1 MRLSR
6 RNLAAPGGAV
16 TGRDA
21 GPAVAGGRVAGP
33 IGKTGSDTGATA
45 VRVLGV
51 DPGTV
56 ALGWGIVEGGGRGIE
71 HVASGVVR
79 ARGTRAQR
87 LSEICDVLV
96 DICQRFAPGALSL
109 EQTFVGDNV
118 QSAFRLG
125 EARGAVMV
133 AACRSQLEVAEYS
146 PAEIKVAVAGSGRA
160 SKAQMQA
167 MVGRLLGIAQALAAD
182 EADALGAAIC
192 HVYAGR
198 FHAVIAQASSWGGGG
213 RARRGPWRR

>member
-1 MRLSR
+1 VRSPR
-6 RNLAAPGGAV
+6 RNTAAPDGAATGG
-16 TGRDA
+16 
-21 GPAVAGGRVAGP
+21 
-33 IGKTGSDTGATA
+33 DTGPTGM
-45 VRVLGV
+45 RVLGV

-56 ALGWGIVEGGGRGIE
+56 VLGWGIVEPRGHGVCRI
-71 HVASGVVR
+71 ASGVVR
-79 ARGTRAQR
+79 ATGQRAER
-87 LSEICDVLV
+87 LAAIYAELCVL
-96 DICQRFAPGALSL
+96 CERFAPTALSL

-133 AACRSQLEVAEYS
+133 AASRARLAVAEYS

-160 SKAQMQA
+160 SKAQMQL
-167 MVGRLLGIAQALAAD
+167 MVGRLLGTTEALATD

-198 FHAVIAQASSWGGGG
+198 FRAVLAQATSWGGAARG
-213 RARRGPWRR
+213 RRAWRR

>member
-1 MRLSR
+1 V
-6 RNLAAPGGAV
+6 P
-16 TGRDA
+16 
-21 GPAVAGGRVAGP
+21 
-33 IGKTGSDTGATA
+33 
-45 VRVLGV
+45 RVLGV

-56 ALGWGIVEGGGRGIE
+56 ALGWGIIESRGE
-71 HVASGVVR
+71 RMCRVASGVVR
-79 ARGTRAQR
+79 ASGARAER
-87 LSEICDVLV
+87 LAAIYAALCELCE
-96 DICQRFAPGALSL
+96 RFAPTVLSL

-133 AACRSQLEVAEYS
+133 AASRARLTVAEYS

-160 SKAQMQA
+160 TKAQMQL
-167 MVGRLLGIAQALAAD
+167 MISRLLATNELLAAD

-198 FHAVIAQASSWGGGG
+198 FQAVVARGTSWGGAPRSRGG
-213 RARRGPWRR
+213 WRR

>member
-1 MRLSR
+1 MRSPR
-6 RNLAAPGGAV
+6 SNGTACPEPVTRERAP
-16 TGRDA
+16 TG
-21 GPAVAGGRVAGP
+21 P
-33 IGKTGSDTGATA
+33 
-45 VRVLGV
+45 RVLGV

-56 ALGWGIVEGGGRGIE
+56 ALGWGIIEPRGE
-71 HVASGVVR
+71 RMCRVASGVMR
-79 ARGTRAQR
+79 ATGARAER
-87 LSEICDVLV
+87 LAAIYAALCELCE
-96 DICQRFAPGALSL
+96 RFAPTVLSL

-133 AACRSQLEVAEYS
+133 AASRARLTVAEYS

-160 SKAQMQA
+160 SKAQMQL
-167 MVGRLLGIAQALAAD
+167 MISRLLAMSELLAAD

-198 FHAVIAQASSWGGGG
+198 FQAVVARGTSWGGRSRGG
-213 RARRGPWRR
+213 WRR

>member
-1 MRLSR
+1 M
-6 RNLAAPGGAV
+6 
-16 TGRDA
+16 
-21 GPAVAGGRVAGP
+21 
-33 IGKTGSDTGATA
+33 
-45 VRVLGV
+45 RVLGI

-56 ALGWGIVEGGGRGIE
+56 ALGWGIVEPRGNGIARI
-71 HVASGVVR
+71 ASGVVR
-79 ARGTRAQR
+79 AAGARADR
-87 LSEICDVLV
+87 LAAIYAELCAL
-96 DICQRFAPGALSL
+96 CARFAPNALSL

-133 AACRSQLEVAEYS
+133 AASRAGMAVAEYS

-160 SKAQMQA
+160 SKAQMQL
-167 MVGRLLGIAQALAAD
+167 MVGRLLGTAEALAAD

-198 FHAVIAQASSWGGGG
+198 FGAVVAQATSWGGSARG
-213 RARRGPWRR
+213 RRAWRR

>member
-1 MRLSR
+1 MERRSR
-6 RNLAAPGGAV
+6 KRGEAA
-16 TGRDA
+16 D
-21 GPAVAGGRVAGP
+21 
-33 IGKTGSDTGATA
+33 GATPA
-45 VRVLGV
+45 RGMTRVLGI

-56 ALGWGIVEGGGRGIE
+56 VLGWGVVEGVGAAVQHI
-71 HVASGVVR
+71 ASGVIR
-79 ARGTRAQR
+79 ATGARADR
-87 LSEICDVLV
+87 LAAIHAELGAICA
-96 DICQRFAPGALSL
+96 RFAPTALSL

-133 AACRSQLEVAEYS
+133 AASQARLTVAEYS

-167 MVGRLLGIAQALAAD
+167 MVAKLLALTAAPAED

-192 HVYAGR
+192 HLHAGC
-198 FHAVIAQASSWGGGG
+198 FHALVAGASGWGGSTG
-213 RARRGPWRR
+213 RGRRATWRR

>member
-1 MRLSR
+1 MER
-6 RNLAAPGGAV
+6 RARSTGA
-16 TGRDA
+16 
-21 GPAVAGGRVAGP
+21 AGG
-33 IGKTGSDTGATA
+33 KATA
-45 VRVLGV
+45 ARAPTRVLGI

-56 ALGWGIVEGGGRGIE
+56 VLGWGVVEGAGSTVQHI
-71 HVASGVVR
+71 ASGVIR
-79 ARGTRAQR
+79 ATGARADR
-87 LSEICDVLV
+87 LAAIHAELCAICA
-96 DICQRFAPGALSL
+96 RFAPAAVSL

-133 AACRSQLEVAEYS
+133 AASQARLAVAEYS

-167 MVGRLLGIAQALAAD
+167 MVAKLLALTDAPAED

-192 HVYAGR
+192 HLHAGS
-198 FHAVIAQASSWGGGG
+198 FHAVVAGASGWGGSSG
-213 RARRGPWRR
+213 RGRRAAWRR

>member
-1 MRLSR
+1 LRSSR
-6 RNLAAPGGAV
+6 TDPGSGGAA
-16 TGRDA
+16 A
-21 GPAVAGGRVAGP
+21 GTAN
-33 IGKTGSDTGATA
+33 GALPL
-45 VRVLGV
+45 RVLGV

-56 ALGWGIVEGGGRGIE
+56 ALGWGIVEARGQVLCRIAGGVIRG
-71 HVASGVVR
+71 V
-79 ARGTRAQR
+79 GTRAER
-87 LSEICDVLV
+87 LAAIHLELGALCA
-96 DICQRFAPGALSL
+96 RFTPTALSL

-133 AACRSQLEVAEYS
+133 AACQARLAVAEYS
-146 PAEIKVAVAGSGRA
+146 PAEIKLAVAGSGRA

-167 MVGRLLGIAQALAAD
+167 MVGRLLGAPEPLAAD

-198 FHAVIAQASSWGGGG
+198 FNAVIAQAVSWGGSGAG
-213 RARRGPWRR
+213 RGRRAWRR